1 MRTSRVLAVLN
12 QKGGSGKTT
21 TAVNLAAALVR
32 MNRKVLLVDADPQA
46 HATIHLGVKPHELP
60 ASLYEVL
67 DRRCLAAEA
76 LQHPFEIDLLPS
88 HIRLSRAEVELVTTL
103 GRETRLRQQLEPIR
117 SNYDFVLV
125 DCPPALGILTLNAL
139 CAASEL
145 LIPVAAEFLALDGL
159 AQLLQTVNEVRR
171 ELSHPISILG
181 VLATRYDH
189 RKRACRDILERMK
202 SDEVRLFETI
212 IRENVRLTEAPS
224 HRKDIFNY
232 EPHCPGAEDYAQL
245 AKEITR
251 DEQEIRLGRSTVA
264 G

>member
-1 MRTSRVLAVLN
+1 MRNARVLAVLN

-32 MNRKVLLVDADPQA
+32 MDKRVLLVDADPQA
-46 HATIHLGVKPHELP
+46 HASIHVGAKPHQLT
-60 ASLYEVL
+60 ACLYEVL
-67 DRRCLAAEA
+67 DRRCSAAEA
-76 LQHPFEIDLLPS
+76 LQQAYGIDLLPS

-103 GRETRLRQQLEPIR
+103 GRETRLRHQLEPIR
-117 SNYDFVLV
+117 NSYDFILI

-159 AQLLQTVNEVRR
+159 AQLLQTVTEVRR
-171 ELSHPISILG
+171 ELSHSLSILG
-181 VLATRYDH
+181 VLATRYDS
-189 RKRACRDILERMK
+189 RKRSCRDILERMQI
-202 SDEVRLFETI
+202 DDVHLFQTI

-232 EPHCPGAEDYAQL
+232 EPNCSGAEDYALL
-245 AKEITR
+245 ATEVTR
-251 DEQEIRLGRSTVA
+251 DEQEVRLGRSASV